1 MTGTSKS
8 PPICFEEKNGSLA
21 FGAPAP
27 LTKIFYF
34 ILFLFFLLCIIIYIY
49 IGKIKNSIQY

>member
-1 MTGTSKS
+1 MSKS

>member
-1 MTGTSKS
+1 MFKS

-21 FGAPAP
+21 FGATAP
-27 LTKIFYF
+27 LTNILFYF
-34 ILFLFFLLCIIIYIY
+34 IFVFLLCIIIYIY